1 MSNQCFYFVEG
12 KCEETLVKA
21 LKEKPALIMEGRVKV
36 FNPID
41 NVLPRSELLRITAGS
56 YVVFAFDTDV
66 AKTDTLKK
74 NIKILQDHVRN
85 VTVVLL
91 PQVLNLEDELKHC
104 TDIKDVIE
112 LTKSKSRKDFKRDF
126 CKLTN
131 CRQVLETHHID
142 VKRLWSTPVP
152 ESFHFLLVNAGKIK
166 KK

>member
-1 MSNQCFYFVEG
+1 
-12 KCEETLVKA
+12 
-21 LKEKPALIMEGRVKV
+21 MEGRVKV

-91 PQVLNLEDELKHC
+91 PQVLNLEDELKRC
-104 TDIKDVIE
+104 TNVKDVIE
-112 LTKSKSRKDFKRDF
+112 LTKSKSSKDFKRDF

-131 CRQVLETHHID
+131 CRQVLESHNLDI
-142 VKRLWSTPVP
+142 KQLWKTSVP
-152 ESFHFLLVNAGKIK
+152 EAFVKLPNNAEKIK
-166 KK
+166 K